1 MILEKITFV
10 QMTNACVGL
19 GAHED
24 GKGLFMNRSFKVVVV
39 ALIFLWRIVWL
50 AYM

>member
-10 QMTNACVGL
+10 QMTSACVGV

-24 GKGLFMNRSFKVVVV
+24 GKGLFMNRSFKVVVT
-39 ALIFLWRIVWL
+39 LMFLWRIVWL